1 MSQSENLGEETKEML
16 AETGQSAEE
25 AVNLGR
31 DEAAGPDVPATEGG
45 ELGAGA

>member
-1 MSQSENLGEETKEML
+1 MSQSENLGQESKEML
-16 AETGQSAEE
+16 AETGQTAEE

-31 DEAAGPDVPATEGG
+31 DETAAPDVPAAEGG